1 MITMNTEQ
9 HSRNAAF
16 RGGNQCTPAGWWKG
30 SFPLCLLKCIT
41 IIWHA
46 RNLQADWLAGLLSC
60 SLLRP
65 SKREIFV
72 LQIFGKPVKK
82 FLICL
87 AFKCLNCPKSMRRHL
102 ICGLFWFSVVILMHF
117 VIIHFCR
124 LQSDSYNIPRVH
136 DTLFA
141 LVTVWHVGGHT
152 CRICRRDLVWK
163 SGFEL
168 SWYWNV
174 VLC

>member
-1 MITMNTEQ
+1 MNIEQ

-16 RGGNQCTPAGWWKG
+16 RGNQCTPAGWWKE
-30 SFPLCLLKCIT
+30 SLPLCLLKCIT

-60 SLLRP
+60 NLLRP

-72 LQIFGKPVKK
+72 LQIFGNQLKK
-82 FLICL
+82 FLIYL
-87 AFKCLNCPKSMRRHL
+87 AYL
-102 ICGLFWFSVVILMHF
+102 IYGLFWFSVVILMHF

-124 LQSDSYNIPRVH
+124 LLSDSYNIPGVS

-141 LVTVWHVGGHT
+141 LVTVWHVQ
-152 CRICRRDLVWK
+152 
-163 SGFEL
+163 
-168 SWYWNV
+168 
-174 VLC
+174 